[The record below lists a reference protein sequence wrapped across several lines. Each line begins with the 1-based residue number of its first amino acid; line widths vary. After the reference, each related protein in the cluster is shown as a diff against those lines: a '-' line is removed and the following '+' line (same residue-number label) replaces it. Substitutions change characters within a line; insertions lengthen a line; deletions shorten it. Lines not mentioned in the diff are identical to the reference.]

1 MTSATPSLRLSL
13 YGDRAILVA
22 WETEGFSETVNNA
35 VHNVAAQLRQ
45 SGKYIEV
52 VPGYDSLV
60 CVFDLA
66 ERTPKATNAI
76 SKIYSR
82 EASRMR
88 PHRGGSS
95 KFPSSMAAKMAQT

>member
-1 MTSATPSLRLSL
+1 MTSASSPRLSL

-35 VHNVAAQLRQ
+35 VQDVAAKLRE

-66 ERTPKATNAI
+66 ERTPKDAKRHIEDLLAR
-76 SKIYSR
+76 SPSH
-82 EASRMR
+82 EAALGQLIEIPVQYLSLI
-88 PHRGGSS
+88 HI
-95 KFPSSMAAKMAQT
+95 